1 MEHQAPLQIF
11 TITQLELGSQLIWE
25 PAVGTAEHDRLV
37 DAYIPGPANLQ
48 QKRATI
54 ALDFFDTT
62 AASTMPAPFCR
73 TYLVATNTPEFAAGP
88 SYSPAFAPT
97 SSYSPSTHA
106 ASTPSSSFSASSS
119 SLSSKSSK
127 RSISSLSSAASASPA
142 KRLPGFSIMTA
153 DGVDITN
160 NQSRGPKTKAQREQA
175 AKMRKLGACPACKRS
190 KQKCEPS
197 HHRPAPMSAS
207 SSQNPSSAS
216 SPWQSSGSASAS
228 TSPGSRASISPHTSF
243 GQSFS
248 PVSHAPKAVADFSF
262 ASTTNVANDFLPG
275 DWGFL
280 SDQLLADNNN
290 MPELLPSDFLLD
302 FDAAAVL
309 DEDLAFFSAP
319 ASGDNVF
326 PHMQDRPNMQ
336 SRGFEGGAW
345 YDDFVLSSYFD
356 GGDANASLSS
366 APASVGEL
374 YAQTQASSSTSPS
387 GQSDSS
393 HVPGALERDR
403 GLSPKSS
410 SGEMG
415 GSSGSPEL
423 DLFRDRNVQTSD
435 LVIDGT
441 LWDNLQSDSSSPTHD
456 PRTATP
462 ALQRQSSDD
471 IVVDPSDP
479 GPWAEP
485 PNTSS
490 TTPRHQTRVTPKHI
504 LAPTSRDLPHAVPYT
519 TDMRVTD
526 EGDLPPSQP
535 SRPMAWAM
543 AGLQPRM
550 EHQKVL
556 RDSRSEPTTSSHRP
570 PSASASERNTQLQ
583 AAVARYLVSSAS
595 APSSSRA
602 AASGEDGFT
611 SEWAADPQ
619 RTRTELQTSRS
630 EPATTSSHRPP
641 SAPASSDPNTQ
652 LHAAVARYLVSSASS
667 PSSSRAAA
675 SGEDGHGELRDRH
688 KALRKSVAPHASVTP
703 TAVPATSQCAACITT
718 SAVPALAQCTHTTPT
733 TVPAQAQCAFT
744 TSSTAPATV
753 ATPSRHSTGVLSGV
767 LDGIRRRV
775 RSFFWGGDSGV
786 DGLIQGMGR
795 LGVV

>member
-73 TYLVATNTPEFAAGP
+73 TYLVATNTPEFAARP

-248 PVSHAPKAVADFSF
+248 PVSHPPKTVADLPCSF
-262 ASTTNVANDFLPG
+262 ASTTDVANDFLPG

-290 MPELLPSDFLLD
+290 APELLPSDFLLD

-309 DEDLAFFSAP
+309 DEDLAFLSAP
-319 ASGDNVF
+319 ASADNVF
-326 PHMQDRPNMQ
+326 PHVQDRPNMQ

-345 YDDFVLSSYFD
+345 YDDFVLSSYFN
-356 GGDANASLSS
+356 GGDANASLLS

-374 YAQTQASSSTSPS
+374 SAQTQASSSTSPS
-387 GQSDSS
+387 GQSDYSLI
-393 HVPGALERDR
+393 PGALERDR
-403 GLSPKSS
+403 GLSPMSS

-441 LWDNLQSDSSSPTHD
+441 LWDKLQYDSSSPTHD
-456 PRTATP
+456 PRTAAP
-462 ALQRQSSDD
+462 ALQRQTSDD
-471 IVVDPSDP
+471 IVDDPSDP
-479 GPWAEP
+479 VPLAEP
-485 PNTSS
+485 PNTAS
-490 TTPRHQTRVTPKHI
+490 TTPRHQTRVTAKHI
-504 LAPTSRDLPHAVPYT
+504 LAPISRDHPIPHAVPYT
-519 TDMRVTD
+519 TDLRATD

-535 SRPMAWAM
+535 SRPMAWNM
-543 AGLQPRM
+543 TGLEPCK

-556 RDSRSEPTTSSHRP
+556 RDSRSEPTMSNHRP
-570 PSASASERNTQLQ
+570 PSASASEPNTHLQ

-602 AASGEDGFT
+602 VASGEDGFT
-611 SEWAADPQ
+611 LERAADLQ
-619 RTRTELQTSRS
+619 RHHTALQSSRS
-630 EPATTSSHRPP
+630 ELATSGHRPA
-641 SAPASSDPNTQ
+641 SASASSSASSDPNTQ

-675 SGEDGHGELRDRH
+675 SGEDGPGQFRDRH
-688 KALRKSVAPHASVTP
+688 EALRKSLAPHASVTP
-703 TAVPATSQCAACITT
+703 TAVPATSQCAACISLSTM
-718 SAVPALAQCTHTTPT
+718 PLAQCTHTT
-733 TVPAQAQCAFT
+733 
-744 TSSTAPATV
+744 SSTTPATV

-775 RSFFWGGDSGV
+775 RSFFWGADSGV
-786 DGLIQGMGR
+786 EGLIQGMGK